1 MEITKRGDVCPRTSN
16 GLCGGRL
23 EPTWGKIGRNAKDAW
38 TLCPRRLRT
47 TLRGCAAFA
56 HQGGATCGWRAF
68 MARYTDTVWPD
79 NIANGPDWCLK
90 CPRMVVKMA
99 SQVWRYLRTLKDIR
113 AIAYANGQPYEP
125 FPLGEGCKK
134 VRDMLCIGSVER
146 EMMGITIEDATI
158 DSVIVLRWK
167 GNSTIGN
174 GHGGIGYLIPTF
186 SIRWPGI
193 RIIRVEIH
201 SEGRAVTVW

>member
-1 MEITKRGDVCPRTSN
+1 MQE
-16 GLCGGRL
+16 
-23 EPTWGKIGRNAKDAW
+23 
-38 TLCPRRLRT
+38 
-47 TLRGCAAFA
+47 
-56 HQGGATCGWRAF
+56 
-68 MARYTDTVWPD
+68 
-79 NIANGPDWCLK
+79 
-90 CPRMVVKMA
+90 
-99 SQVWRYLRTLKDIR
+99 
-113 AIAYANGQPYEP
+113 GQRHALYRQ
-125 FPLGEGCKK
+125 C
-134 VRDMLCIGSVER
+134 RER

-201 SEGRAVTVW
+201 SEGRAVTVWWWGLT

>member
-1 MEITKRGDVCPRTSN
+1 
-16 GLCGGRL
+16 
-23 EPTWGKIGRNAKDAW
+23 
-38 TLCPRRLRT
+38 
-47 TLRGCAAFA
+47 
-56 HQGGATCGWRAF
+56 
-68 MARYTDTVWPD
+68 
-79 NIANGPDWCLK
+79 
-90 CPRMVVKMA
+90 MVVADGREKGCK
-99 SQVWRYLRTLKDIR
+99 RTLLKESIKVIGKLPAYCLVAVEDSKR
-113 AIAYANGQPYEP
+113 EGFMEDNAVPIAVKY
-125 FPLGEGCKK
+125 FRDLPLGEGCKK
-134 VRDMLCIGSVER
+134 VRDMLCISSVEK

-201 SEGRAVTVW
+201 GEGRAVTVW